1 MREVRVGKKY
11 KHFKGSVMEVIALAK
26 DSEDLSDLVVYKH
39 VDDGQVW
46 VRPLLMFNSKVDKEK
61 YPNVTQEFR
70 FEEIEED

>member
-11 KHFKGSVMEVIALAK
+11 KHFKGSIMEVIALAK

-61 YPNVTQEFR
+61 YPDVTQEFR